1 MIEKSGPSRQTL
13 SDFQAAE
20 GGLIIGFCETSSYA
34 LSKMFYAYSGT
45 LSRLQ
50 SP

>member
-1 MIEKSGPSRQTL
+1 MIEKVAHPVRPYVTFRQL
-13 SDFQAAE
+13 KGE
-20 GGLIIGFCETSSYA
+20 LIIGFCETSSYA
-34 LSKMFYAYSGT
+34 LSKMFNAYSGT